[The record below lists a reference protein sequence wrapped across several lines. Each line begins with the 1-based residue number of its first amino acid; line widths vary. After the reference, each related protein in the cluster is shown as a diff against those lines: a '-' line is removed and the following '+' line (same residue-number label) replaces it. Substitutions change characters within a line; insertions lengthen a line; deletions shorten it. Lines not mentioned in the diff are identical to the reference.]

1 MSVPQIKV
9 SDIVGRI
16 GDHRVTLY
24 AEHRGVPLRYQLR
37 IDSYPE
43 NWRLC
48 VEAFAREQ
56 LTWNTLWSLVPQS
69 YQVTRGPDDTA
80 VVIDPDSRIIAS
92 PANRDAAVKAA
103 SWNKLIAELA
113 RHVELLLA
121 PPAPARL
128 DLAVEDGTLIVTA
141 GISDADGAVVVQVD
155 TYGLDPERRCRV
167 YVNSGPVFDAIPE
180 P

>member
-1 MSVPQIKV
+1 MTVPQIEA
-9 SDIVGRI
+9 SDIVGKA
-16 GDHRVTLY
+16 GDNQVTLY

-43 NWRLC
+43 YWRLS
-48 VEAFAREQ
+48 VEAFARDQ
-56 LTWNTLWSLVPQS
+56 LTWNTLWSLMPES
-69 YQVTRGPDDTA
+69 YQVVRGPDDIA
-80 VVIDPDSRIIAS
+80 AVIDPDSRIIAS
-92 PANRDAAVKAA
+92 PYNRDLEVKAA

-128 DLAVEDGTLIVTA
+128 DLAVEDDNLIVTA
-141 GISDADGAVVVQVD
+141 GISEADNAVVVQVD
-155 TYGLDPERRCRV
+155 TYGLDPERQCRV

-180 P
+180 R